1 MPDNFGRY
9 FVNAIVAGLVGRVIG
24 VVKTE
29 LERAKQETGEKLKA
43 IGIGIGLLIGAAAIG
58 FFLLGVLI
66 TAAILGLATVWPAW
80 LAALTVAGAMLLI
93 ILILAG
99 IGAGMIKRNKDL
111 KPQQSIDNIKAALP
125 LVD

>member
-9 FVNAIVAGLVGRVIG
+9 FVNAIVAGLVGRIIG

-29 LERAKQETGEKLKA
+29 YERAKVETAAKLK
-43 IGIGIGLLIGAAAIG
+43 GIGIGVGLLVAAAAIG

-80 LAALTVAGAMLLI
+80 LAALTVGGAMLLI

-99 IGAGMIKRNKDL
+99 IGASMIKKNKDL
-111 KPQQSIDNIKAALP
+111 TPQQSIDNIKAALP

>member
-9 FVNAIVAGLVGRVIG
+9 FVNAIVAGLVGRIVGVI
-24 VVKTE
+24 KTE
-29 LERAKQETGEKLKA
+29 YERAKQETAEKLKG
-43 IGIGIGLLIGAAAIG
+43 IGIGIGLLVAAGAIG

-99 IGAGMIKRNKDL
+99 IGASMIKKNKDL
-111 KPQQSIDNIKAALP
+111 KPQQSIDNIRAALP